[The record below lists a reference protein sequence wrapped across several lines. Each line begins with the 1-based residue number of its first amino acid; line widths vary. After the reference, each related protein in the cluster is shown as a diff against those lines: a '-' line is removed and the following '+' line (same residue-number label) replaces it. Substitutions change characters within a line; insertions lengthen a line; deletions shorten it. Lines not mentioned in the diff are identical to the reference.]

1 MHITS
6 KRKWT
11 GIDVDI
17 GLSLRNIRH
26 LAQEN
31 KSVLLTAVGVAGV
44 ISSNILSF
52 RAGYK
57 ASELIDEEAQTV
69 MAEHPDLDEVD
80 FHWKEELRLVWQ
92 ELIPPIGVGGFTIAA
107 IIAAN
112 RIDAQ
117 KAAGLAA
124 AYSLSEKAFTEYR
137 EKVVEKIGENK
148 ERAVR
153 DDIAQDKVS
162 RDPVKEVII
171 TGNGDVLF
179 KDGLSGRYFESSIE
193 KVRRAENEINF
204 EIVHHMYDSLSHFYE
219 LIGLP
224 PTAYSD
230 TVGWNI
236 DQRLEVQY
244 STTISSDDRPCMVID
259 FLYGPFPEYARLH
272 S

>member
-1 MHITS
+1 M
-6 KRKWT
+6 
-11 GIDVDI
+11 DI

-44 ISSNILSF
+44 ISSNVLTARATFKAAEMIAYEENLLYPEKDEPEFLEF
-52 RAGYK
+52 REK
-57 ASELIDEEAQTV
+57 V
-69 MAEHPDLDEVD
+69 
-80 FHWKEELRLVWQ
+80 KLVWQ
-92 ELIPPIGVGGFTIAA
+92 EFIPPVGVGGFTIAA

-153 DDIAQDKVS
+153 DEVAQDKVS
-162 RDPVKEVII
+162 RDPVTEVII
-171 TGNGDVLF
+171 TGNGDYLF

-193 KVRRAENEINF
+193 KVRRAENDVNF
-204 EIVHHMYDSLSHFYE
+204 EIAHHMYDSLSHFYE

-244 STTISSDDRPCMVID
+244 STTISSDERPCMVID
-259 FLYGPFPEYARLH
+259 FLYGPTPEYARLH